1 MKNLGCVLVVMFALI
16 GFAHAGDPVYQVE
29 ARVGGISSDNLG
41 GIGGSKATADLA
53 ANVCFSYVCA
63 GASVWSATEPMD
75 DDVGIV
81 PRKGYTL
88 EATNNPSKIL
98 LYGVHYR
105 QNDFFNQTSAMIGVS
120 YGPIRLAVLAP
131 LSSSQG
137 SGRTGFIGAIRAP
150 LTKQLYA
157 VAQFDYYGTQDP
169 DTKVSQI
176 GLGIGYTFE
185 KSK

>member
-1 MKNLGCVLVVMFALI
+1 MKNLICALAVLLAFA

-29 ARVGGISSDNLG
+29 ARVGGISADNLG

-53 ANVCFSYVCA
+53 ANVCFSYACA
-63 GASVWSATEPMD
+63 GASVWSVIEGMD

-88 EATNNPSKIL
+88 EVTNNPSKVL

-105 QNDFFNQTSAMIGVS
+105 QNDFFSQTSAMVGVS
-120 YGPIRLAVLAP
+120 YGPVRMAVLVP
-131 LSSSQG
+131 VSSSQG
-137 SGRTGFIGAIRAP
+137 EGRTGFIGAIRAP
-150 LTKQLYA
+150 LTKNLYA

-176 GLGIGYTFE
+176 GLGIGYTY
-185 KSK
+185 K